1 MTDAEFKAYLKTL
14 TPQQLV
20 AMIQSAGGGT
30 APEFVDYNR
39 PKLLSKYSA
48 TSGEGRAIRDAY
60 EFIDAGVDPVEVAQ
74 RVIAAQAEYD
84 ITPEALDE
92 ITGALGDY
100 ASASSKFARE
110 NPKKTDVEA
119 LKDLGMTELA
129 PLLPYAD
136 VGTKP
141 VSIKPE
147 SGGEGDVDWAR
158 ISSKAGAEAEN
169 LSKRLL
175 AMREQQKPKGSTGE
189 VAKEFIFDPLR
200 LASMITGPASL
211 LATPFFLGRARK
223 DADKKATDKVK
234 KELSGVMYS
243 PGVYTPEQFGEQKK
257 LADQRKEQLRQQQ
270 LAEQGARYQQGM
282 NEAYNKA
289 YLEELARLAKAREG
303 KPTAFDV
310 KRAAMLRAL
319 NG

>member
-1 MTDAEFKAYLKTL
+1 MTNAELKALLKTL
-14 TPQQLV
+14 TPQQMLV
-20 AMIQSAGGGT
+20 MLQSAGAGT
-30 APEFVDYNR
+30 APSFVDYSR
-39 PKLLSKYSA
+39 PKLLAKYSA

-60 EFIDAGVDPVEVAQ
+60 EFIDAGVDPVDVAQ

-92 ITGALGDY
+92 ITGAIGDY
-100 ASASSKFARE
+100 ASASAKFAKD
-110 NPKKTDVEA
+110 NPTKTAAEA

-129 PLLPYAD
+129 PLLGYLD
-136 VGTKP
+136 TETKP
-141 VSIKPE
+141 VSVKPK
-147 SGGEGDVDWAR
+147 SGGAGDVDWGR
-158 ISSKAGAEAEN
+158 ISSKAGTEAEN
-169 LSKRLL
+169 LKQRLL

-189 VAKEFIFDPLR
+189 VAKEFTFDPLR
-200 LASMITGPASL
+200 LASMVTGPLSL
-211 LATPFFLGRARK
+211 FATPFFLGRARK

-234 KELSGVMYS
+234 KQLSGTMYA
-243 PGVYTPEQFGEQKK
+243 PDVYTPEQFAEQKK
-257 LADQRKEQLRQQQ
+257 LAVAQQEQLRQQR

-310 KRAAMLRAL
+310 QRAAMLRAL